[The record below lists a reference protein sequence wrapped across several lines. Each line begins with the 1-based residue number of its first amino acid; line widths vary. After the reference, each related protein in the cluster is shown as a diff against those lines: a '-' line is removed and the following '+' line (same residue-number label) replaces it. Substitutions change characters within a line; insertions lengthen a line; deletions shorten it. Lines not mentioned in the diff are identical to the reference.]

1 LRWLVPSPLLATMT
15 SQYRCSS
22 SDKRKAAQDALI
34 AHGYDDVFCADTSDR
49 RTLVV
54 IHPDVY
60 AGRVDDLVR
69 KADPAALLTAR
80 SSKD

>member
-1 LRWLVPSPLLATMT
+1 MR

-22 SDKRKAAQDALI
+22 SDKREAAQGALI

-60 AGRVDDLVR
+60 AGRVDYIVLKV
-69 KADPAALLTAR
+69 DPPALLTGR
-80 SSKD
+80 TYTD

>member
-1 LRWLVPSPLLATMT
+1 MR

-22 SDKRKAAQDALI
+22 SDKREAAQDALI

-54 IHPDVY
+54 VHPDTY
-60 AGRVDDLVR
+60 AARVDDLVYR
-69 KADPAALLTAR
+69 VDPAAQGTDR
-80 SSKD
+80 SMGG

>member
-1 LRWLVPSPLLATMT
+1 MR

-22 SDKRKAAQDALI
+22 SDKRVAAQEALV
-34 AHGYDDVFCADTSDR
+34 AHGYDYVFCADTSDG

-60 AGRVDDLVR
+60 AGRVDYIVYR
-69 KADPAALLTAR
+69 ADPTAR
-80 SSKD
+80 RTARTYTD

>member
-1 LRWLVPSPLLATMT
+1 MR

-22 SDKRKAAQDALI
+22 SDKREAAQNALV

-54 IHPDVY
+54 IHPDVF
-60 AGRVDDLVR
+60 AGRVDYIVYKVDAVAQR
-69 KADPAALLTAR
+69 TAR
-80 SSKD
+80 SSAD

>member
-1 LRWLVPSPLLATMT
+1 MG

-22 SDKRKAAQDALI
+22 SDKREATQDALT
-34 AHGYDDVFCADTSDR
+34 ALGYDDVFCGDTGDR

-60 AGRVDDLVR
+60 AGPVDYLVQ
-69 KADPAALLTAR
+69 KVDPAALLTAR
-80 SSKD
+80 TYTE

>member
-1 LRWLVPSPLLATMT
+1 MR

-22 SDKRKAAQDALI
+22 SDKREAAQGALI

-54 IHPDVY
+54 LHPDVY
-60 AGRVDDLVR
+60 AGRVDYLVH
-69 KADPAALLTAR
+69 KVDPAALITAR
-80 SSKD
+80 TYTD